1 MPMLHTI
8 CMDIRFNRQVNPDKD
23 FVSPGGYEMVID
35 GKSVRFDF
43 TNYEGN
49 VDKSDSSIVHME
61 ATWLDTETFPES
73 AKITKK
79 MMKNITKISEFF
91 VYTGEADETDL
102 QPVELLAVTLYDDKG
117 NPYNI
122 PQFVLRK
129 AELCCC
135 V

>member
-23 FVSPGGYEMVID
+23 FVSPGGYEMVMD

-91 VYTGEADETDL
+91 VYVGEAGETDL
-102 QPVELLAVTLYDDKG
+102 QPVALIAVTLYDDEG

-122 PQFVLRK
+122 PQSVLRK
-129 AELCCC
+129 AELCC
-135 V
+135 